1 MNNNNN
7 MHKSIFVL
15 FLLSTITLSAQTFQW
30 NTPQPKPTAKETQMD
45 ETGYAVYYADYLAG
59 NPTAMGENYDPN
71 LMTAAHHKLPL
82 GTIVK
87 VSRMDNG
94 LSTTVRINDRGA
106 YCDDCVVDLSKVA
119 AKQID
124 LIRAGRT
131 KVYLTVIGFSNNNPP
146 TPSEFISHQQNTQQF
161 TARGIPANY
170 SNKSDNYSSQNNT
183 QYNPIQKPINY
194 NQLPA
199 NYDHQ
204 IAEHQVKSGQT
215 VVYNQTS
222 AKAVNNAANINK
234 PANGFAIQLGSY
246 SQLSNAA
253 RHITA
258 LQNKGFDQIYVEKDV
273 KADGR
278 TINRV
283 MVAPFES
290 MAEAKQYLKD
300 LHDFHNMDGIVV
312 RIK

>member
-1 MNNNNN
+1 MNNNN

-15 FLLSTITLSAQTFQW
+15 FLLSSITLSAQTFQW
-30 NTPQPKPTAKETQMD
+30 NTPQPQPTAKETQMD

-87 VSRMDNG
+87 VSRIDNG

-106 YCDDCVVDLSKVA
+106 YCDDCLVDLSKVA

-131 KVYLTVIGFSNNNPP
+131 KVYLTVIGFSNKNPP
-146 TPSEFISHQQNTQQF
+146 TPAEFINHHQNNQQF

-170 SNKSDNYSSQNNT
+170 SNSPANYNSRNNT
-183 QYNPIQKPINY
+183 QYNTTPKPISY

-199 NYDHQ
+199 DYDRQ
-204 IAEHQVKSGQT
+204 ISQYQT
-215 VVYNQTS
+215 KGVSAYNQPISKPVTEI
-222 AKAVNNAANINK
+222 VLLNNSVD
-234 PANGFAIQLGSY
+234 GFAIQLGSY
-246 SQLSNAA
+246 SQVSNAA

-258 LQNKGFDQIYVEKDV
+258 LQHKGFDQIYVEKDV
-273 KADGR
+273 RTDGSAV
-278 TINRV
+278 NRV
-283 MVAPFES
+283 MVAPFAS
-290 MAEAKQYLKD
+290 MAEANQYLKD
-300 LHDFHNMDGIVV
+300 LHDYHNMDGIVV